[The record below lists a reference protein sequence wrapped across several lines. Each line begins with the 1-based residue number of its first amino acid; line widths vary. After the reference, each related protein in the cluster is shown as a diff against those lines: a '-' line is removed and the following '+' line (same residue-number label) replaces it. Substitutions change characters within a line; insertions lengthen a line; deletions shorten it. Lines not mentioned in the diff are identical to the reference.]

1 MTHQI
6 LDEKNIILIIIIIFK
21 QYGADGEKKTVHNI
35 FLPPTIVSFDF
46 LYCSSGDRVQ
56 GDLWRTEGRVQ
67 GDLYSR
73 LDRKELV
80 VKTSVK
86 HTSGNE
92 AIFHQR

>member
-1 MTHQI
+1 MVRRNPYT
-6 LDEKNIILIIIIIFK
+6 IFFATDNCVIK
-21 QYGADGEKKTVHNI
+21 IAVQETGYRVIYGA
-35 FLPPTIVSFDF
+35 
-46 LYCSSGDRVQ
+46 R
-56 GDLWRTEGRVQ
+56 EGRVQ

>member
-1 MTHQI
+1 MCY
-6 LDEKNIILIIIIIFK
+6 IIFSI
-21 QYGADGEKKTVHNI
+21 A
-35 FLPPTIVSFDF
+35 VSSD
-46 LYCSSGDRVQ
+46 SSGDRVQ

>member
-1 MTHQI
+1 MQY
-6 LDEKNIILIIIIIFK
+6 IFK
-21 QYGADGEKKTVHNI
+21 QYGAECRMQMVHNI
-35 FLPPTIVSFDF
+35 FCHRQMCHLILSIAVSSD
-46 LYCSSGDRVQ
+46 SSGDRVQ

-92 AIFHQR
+92 AIFHQS

>member
-1 MTHQI
+1 M
-6 LDEKNIILIIIIIFK
+6 E
-21 QYGADGEKKTVHNI
+21 DGRKGT
-35 FLPPTIVSFDF
+35 
-46 LYCSSGDRVQ
+46 G
-56 GDLWRTEGRVQ
+56 VQ

>member
-1 MTHQI
+1 MCH
-6 LDEKNIILIIIIIFK
+6 LIFSI
-21 QYGADGEKKTVHNI
+21 A
-35 FLPPTIVSFDF
+35 VSSD
-46 LYCSSGDRVQ
+46 SSGDRVQ

>member
-1 MTHQI
+1 MQ
-6 LDEKNIILIIIIIFK
+6 NIFK
-21 QYGADGEKKTVHNI
+21 QYGAECRMQMVHNI
-35 FLPPTIVSFDF
+35 FCHRQMCHLILSIAVSSD
-46 LYCSSGDRVQ
+46 SSGDRAK

-67 GDLYSR
+67 GDPYSR

-92 AIFHQR
+92 AIFHQS

>member
-1 MTHQI
+1 MCHLI
-6 LDEKNIILIIIIIFK
+6 LSI
-21 QYGADGEKKTVHNI
+21 A
-35 FLPPTIVSFDF
+35 VSSD
-46 LYCSSGDRVQ
+46 SSGDRVQ

-67 GDLYSR
+67 GDPYSR

>member
-1 MTHQI
+1 MQ
-6 LDEKNIILIIIIIFK
+6 N
-21 QYGADGEKKTVHNI
+21 ADGEKKTVHNI
-35 FLPPTIVSFDF
+35 FCHRQMCHLILSIAVSSD
-46 LYCSSGDRVQ
+46 SSGDRAK

-67 GDLYSR
+67 GDPYSR

-92 AIFHQR
+92 AIFHQS

>member
-1 MTHQI
+1 MAMQYLSSTY
-6 LDEKNIILIIIIIFK
+6 
-21 QYGADGEKKTVHNI
+21 YGADGEKKTIHNI
-35 FLPPTIVSFDF
+35 FLPPTNVSSNF
-46 LYCSSGDRVQ
+46 LYCSIQRQFRRQVQ

>member
-1 MTHQI
+1 MVRKKPYTIFFCHRQ
-6 LDEKNIILIIIIIFK
+6 LCHLIFSIAV
-21 QYGADGEKKTVHNI
+21 QETGY
-35 FLPPTIVSFDF
+35 
-46 LYCSSGDRVQ
+46 RVIYV
-56 GDLWRTEGRVQ
+56 DWTGRVQ